1 MALRCR
7 INRSAEQSN
16 VKRKTTVIIIDDR
29 SMTKENIVNDRI
41 KQLMAD

>member
-7 INRSAEQSN
+7 INQSAQQSN
-16 VKRKTTVIIIDDR
+16 VKRKTTIIDDR

-41 KQLMAD
+41 KQLMG